1 MTLGRIASA
10 LVVVLA
16 VYQLRGLI
24 VGVDHDHLRVR
35 HKSGQVVELLLDD
48 QTVFLRGKERVTIDA
63 VQSARRIV
71 GDVQP
76 LGDGRQRAVT
86 VRLYGRR

>member
-1 MTLGRIASA
+1 MRLGRAAHA
-10 LVVVLA
+10 LVIALA
-16 VYQLRGLI
+16 VWQLRGAI
-24 VGVDHDHLRVR
+24 VGVDRDHLRVR

-48 QTVFLRGKERVTIDA
+48 HTVFLRGKERVTIDA
-63 VQSARRIV
+63 LQSARRIV

-86 VRLYGRR
+86 IRLFGRR

>member
-1 MTLGRIASA
+1 MNLGRIAH
-10 LVVVLA
+10 VLA
-16 VYQLRGLI
+16 AALAVWQLRGAI
-24 VGVDHDHLRVR
+24 VGVDRDHLRVR

-63 VQSARRIV
+63 LQSARRVV

-86 VRLYGRR
+86 IRLFGRR